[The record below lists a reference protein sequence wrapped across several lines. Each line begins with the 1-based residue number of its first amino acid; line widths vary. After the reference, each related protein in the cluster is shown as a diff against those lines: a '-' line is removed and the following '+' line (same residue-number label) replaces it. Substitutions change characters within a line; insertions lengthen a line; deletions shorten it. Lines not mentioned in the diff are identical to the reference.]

1 MNAYIKKEWMEWTRT
16 GRGLILLIIFIFF
29 GIFNPA
35 IAKVT
40 PWLYEM
46 LGDSIGQSGLQ
57 VVSVE
62 VDVMT
67 SWTQFYK
74 NGSIL
79 VIIFVLMCSSV
90 FTNEYMKGTM
100 ILSITKGLSRK
111 TVVISK
117 MLMIYLG
124 WTALYLV
131 NFGITY
137 GYNEYF
143 WDNSIAQHIFLGAFA
158 YWLFGMVFL
167 SAMVMF
173 SSIMKTTS
181 QVMMGTGSV
190 LIIMIILNFIPKC
203 KEWLPLKCM
212 EGLNLLNGAASP
224 EDFIKSIL
232 VSCTLIFSFSLI
244 SVIVFNRREI

>member
-1 MNAYIKKEWMEWTRT
+1 
-16 GRGLILLIIFIFF
+16 
-29 GIFNPA
+29 
-35 IAKVT
+35 
-40 PWLYEM
+40 
-46 LGDSIGQSGLQ
+46 
-57 VVSVE
+57 
-62 VDVMT
+62 
-67 SWTQFYK
+67 
-74 NGSIL
+74 
-79 VIIFVLMCSSV
+79 MCSSV

-117 MLMIYLG
+117 MLMIYLV

-190 LIIMIILNFIPKC
+190 LIIMIILITIRIAF
-203 KEWLPLKCM
+203 
-212 EGLNLLNGAASP
+212 
-224 EDFIKSIL
+224 
-232 VSCTLIFSFSLI
+232 T
-244 SVIVFNRREI
+244 